1 MLTLADFFRKPS
13 VNAGGTVLKR
23 KSKRRKRRNKAL
35 IYRGKRFTL
44 AHPDAPLF
52 GATQKA
58 IGLEIGRARKTVSRR
73 LSNSYR
79 EKVAKKYKITI
90 KPLQRTQVL
99 IHLGDAAAAEQ
110 AQRESLERLPIA
122 VYNDKSYICRP
133 NVYKGTAET
142 PRSQRRVRQHLRQ
155 LEAKLQK
162 RSSDDA

>member
-1 MLTLADFFRKPS
+1 MLTLADFFRRPS
-13 VNAGGTVLKR
+13 VNAGGTVPK
-23 KSKRRKRRNKAL
+23 KKKRRKRRNKAL

-44 AHPDAPLF
+44 ARPDAPLF

-58 IGLEIGRARKTVSRR
+58 IGLEIGRAPKTISRR

-79 EKVAKKYKITI
+79 EKVAKKYKIPI

-99 IHLGDAAAAEQ
+99 IHLGDAAAAEH
-110 AQRESLERLPIA
+110 AQRESIERLPIV
-122 VYNDKSYICRP
+122 VYNDKAYLCRP

-155 LEAKLQK
+155 IEAKLQK